1 MSIKRRDVLFS
12 CALLI
17 AGGLVGLKLAFT
29 PAIAHEYEIGKLKVE
44 HPWLRYPKDG
54 ETTAP
59 LYMFIHNNGD
69 TPDKLIGVKS
79 EKVGKVVIHADPKFI
94 VVPHGIVVPPHT
106 TVTLQPDGPYVSLH
120 DVKKMNPVGW
130 GYELILV
137 FEKAGEVTI
146 DAAVDAPD
154 AKHAHDAEAMERWE
168 KAHPSQTN
176 AAPAGQEMHHDM
188 NQMTDHGN
196 DGSWY
201 GPRRCERPLHRRR
214 LRLKPN
220 ELLSLADECR

>member
-1 MSIKRRDVLFS
+1 MSINRRDVLFS
-12 CALLI
+12 GTSLI
-17 AGGLVGLKLAFT
+17 AGGAFGLILALA
-29 PAIAHEYEIGKLKVE
+29 PALAHEYEIGKLKVE
-44 HPWLRYPKDG
+44 HPGCARP
-54 ETTAP
+54 TTEKP
-59 LYMFIHNNGD
+59 PRRCHMFIHNNGD

-79 EKVGKVVIHADPKFI
+79 EKVGKVVIHADPKYI

-106 TVTLQPDGPYVSLH
+106 TVTLQPGGPYVSLH

-168 KAHPSQTN
+168 KAHP
-176 AAPAGQEMHHDM
+176 AKPMRRPPARKCI
-188 NQMTDHGN
+188 TI
-196 DGSWY
+196 
-201 GPRRCERPLHRRR
+201 
-214 LRLKPN
+214 
-220 ELLSLADECR
+220 